1 MSALPLPE
9 LDRRAA
15 GPFGPPPPPAIE
27 PAVEPPGSLVIGVF
41 CGASPGDSPVYSR
54 AGYELGR
61 QLGMRGHRLLYGA
74 GGIGVMEAVA
84 RGAAEEGASIVGIVP
99 IFLQQREARD
109 SVPTQEIFLTRS
121 RAHRKSLMLSHA
133 DAFVALPGGY
143 GTLDETLEVISASAL
158 NSDRKPVVLVNTGG
172 FWDPFVTLID
182 ALAGRGFVPSGRSF
196 TIVQDPG
203 EAIRCVETAVASANC
218 RKGSSRR

>member
-1 MSALPLPE
+1 MSAPPLPE
-9 LDRRAA
+9 LDRREA
-15 GPFGPPPPPAIE
+15 GPFAAPPQPATE
-27 PAVEPPGSLVIGVF
+27 SAVEPPGSLVICVF

-61 QLGMRGHRLLYGA
+61 QLGMRGHSLLYGA

-84 RGAAEEGASIVGIVP
+84 RGAADEGASIVGIVP
-99 IFLQQREARD
+99 IFLRQREVRD
-109 SVPTQEIFLTRS
+109 PVPAQEIFLTRS
-121 RAHRKSLMLSHA
+121 RAQRKSLMLSHA

-143 GTLDETLEVISASAL
+143 GTLNETLEVISTSAL
-158 NSDRKPVVLVNTGG
+158 DSERKPVVLVNTGG

-182 ALAGRGFVPSGRSF
+182 ELAGRGFVPAGRSF

-203 EAIRCVETAVASANC
+203 EAIRCVETAVASAIS
-218 RKGSSRR
+218 RKGSPCR